1 MLRSTQYALDAR
13 VYDEDAIP
21 PASLA
26 AKRGVLEAKR
36 PDVIG
41 VGKPSWNGSTV
52 SENMAR
58 FPDRAM
64 MRQLAVYD
72 SIKRADYN
80 YRAETLD
87 WRDKRVYE
95 PVPNKF
101 QVNRRNLGRAPP
113 MLDAPPALSRT
124 EFPAHPSLATKPR
137 WDPATGHAGDPY
149 RAEKEKNARIEAE
162 SIADRDYSRRHPPKL
177 QQPTLKQREEIFLA
191 EQRKAKELARA
202 ERERAAAMGMPLGT
216 STWAGYN
223 TLGSSVYPA
232 PAVTAADRVAMD
244 VTQQVPARKTTTWSL
259 GGF

>member
-1 MLRSTQYALDAR
+1 
-13 VYDEDAIP
+13 
-21 PASLA
+21 
-26 AKRGVLEAKR
+26 
-36 PDVIG
+36 
-41 VGKPSWNGSTV
+41 
-52 SENMAR
+52 
-58 FPDRAM
+58 
-64 MRQLAVYD
+64 
-72 SIKRADYN
+72 
-80 YRAETLD
+80 
-87 WRDKRVYE
+87 
-95 PVPNKF
+95 
-101 QVNRRNLGRAPP
+101 
-113 MLDAPPALSRT
+113 MLDAVRAALSPRQTNGPQLVRNQPPLTASVASCHASQPPALSRT